1 MKKKSGLLLL
11 LSWLAGLVGL
21 ILGLTLEPFWFARFG
36 SLIVLFA
43 VMSEYTLLHG
53 ELKILYD
60 SLESNSTLREIN
72 DITPS
77 RWHQKKVR
85 LTHITLVAGTLIWG
99 FGDLLIII

>member
-21 ILGLTLEPFWFARFG
+21 VLGLTLEPLWFARFG
-36 SLIVLFA
+36 SVVVLFA
-43 VMSEYTLLHG
+43 VMSEYSLLHG

-60 SLESNSTLREIN
+60 SLEANVTIKEID

-77 RWHQKKVR
+77 RWHQKKVH
-85 LTHITLVAGTLIWG
+85 LTHITLITGTLIWG
-99 FGDLLIII
+99 FGDLLL